1 MVIAITVLVVV
12 IVLVVIIAIAIAI
25 AVVVIVA
32 AVVAIA
38 MVGRQQRRHRY
49 HRRRLRRQSSPSAP
63 PPVTAAIFVIS
74 HVVVFIVVC
83 VVVVVCGR
91 IPIVGSVLAAIAV
104 FFIAIAVGV
113 ADHHRRHESPS
124 SSAAR
129 CESRS
134 RAPSSSSSSPSSS
147 PSPRRHRHDQ
157 SPLSALSSVAIA
169 IAIAIIVA
177 VAAAVA
183 VAIAAAA
190 IAIAIAPNRHRNRRR
205 GNCQSSSSP
214 PVVAMIM
221 PVTLLSILLVV
232 FLPARLVVI
241 VAAAALAI
249 AMMAVAVAASMVFI
263 ARSLLSSSAR
273 PALATA
279 ACARALLAMG
289 KRGAAPGAS
298 RDGLACLMIRMGWA
312 LPEDPVAVAAE
323 LEEYAAGSC
332 EQVPPPRRRLRL
344 KSAVAGESRRPPAAG
359 ASAGSGAAAADVP
372 RVLAPRAQVRNRTPP
387 PWARLFCHDQILKT
401 IMGELPV
408 RDQVTLS
415 HASKIQ
421 RGNCVLTARGWGCA
435 RWNEVRL
442 LVFALLRY
450 DKPIWE
456 GRIIATASGVA
467 LGRRFSAGLLSRKAT
482 GCAWD
487 TIEILKKAGPLPAAD
502 QAVVALALARRS
514 LKFAFGENG
523 LPMMA
528 DDLRPGGRLH
538 MPGVGAVEEWI
549 ASKAAGLPRCRP
561 VPLARRPLSGI

>member
-1 MVIAITVLVVV
+1 
-12 IVLVVIIAIAIAI
+12 
-25 AVVVIVA
+25 
-32 AVVAIA
+32 
-38 MVGRQQRRHRY
+38 
-49 HRRRLRRQSSPSAP
+49 
-63 PPVTAAIFVIS
+63 
-74 HVVVFIVVC
+74 
-83 VVVVVCGR
+83 
-91 IPIVGSVLAAIAV
+91 
-104 FFIAIAVGV
+104 
-113 ADHHRRHESPS
+113 
-124 SSAAR
+124 
-129 CESRS
+129 
-134 RAPSSSSSSPSSS
+134 
-147 PSPRRHRHDQ
+147 
-157 SPLSALSSVAIA
+157 
-169 IAIAIIVA
+169 
-177 VAAAVA
+177 
-183 VAIAAAA
+183 
-190 IAIAIAPNRHRNRRR
+190 
-205 GNCQSSSSP
+205 
-214 PVVAMIM
+214 
-221 PVTLLSILLVV
+221 
-232 FLPARLVVI
+232 
-241 VAAAALAI
+241 
-249 AMMAVAVAASMVFI
+249 
-263 ARSLLSSSAR
+263 
-273 PALATA
+273 
-279 ACARALLAMG
+279 MG

-450 DKPIWE
+450 NKPIWE
-456 GRIIATASGVA
+456 GRIAIASGVA
-467 LGRRFSAGLLSRKAT
+467 LGRRFSEPLSRDAA

-487 TIEILKKAGPLPAAD
+487 TIDILKAGPLPAAEE
-502 QAVVALALARRS
+502 VVLALALARRS
-514 LKFAFGENG
+514 LEFEFGENG
-523 LPMMA
+523 LLMMA

-549 ASKAAGLPRCRP
+549 AAKVAGLRPP
-561 VPLARRPLSGI
+561 VPLARRRLSGI